1 MPPVM
6 SAADSVN
13 AVLDRAVE
21 RWPTQSAIVTDAVSV
36 TYEELHDRVQR
47 LAGGLARAGVAP
59 GDRLGACLPNDV
71 DIVVAFYAAARVGAI
86 WFGVN
91 RQLAPPEKA
100 RLLEDTRPRMLFA
113 EAATLASLTGHTAEL
128 ELEQIAVDVGGRWD
142 DLCSATPTA
151 HDPVDP
157 STPAAIA
164 FTSGTSG
171 FPKGVLHSQRNLVLP
186 GAVLAATRGYDADF
200 RRGDYLALTILNL
213 FVLSTLTA
221 AQVGGASVLREGA
234 EVDPLGSWIRRHRVN
249 VFSAVPTTLHGLVRS
264 TSVEPAD
271 LASLRDVY
279 TGGAACPE
287 DVRQRF
293 LERFGRPVYTT
304 YGLTEAP
311 SVVAIDPLDD
321 PSPPGASGRPL
332 PHLDVSFEPTGRDDA
347 GGEIVVGAVPD
358 GPWAGRYQPFLGY
371 WNRPDTPVP
380 VAEGRLHTG
389 DVGRMEDGRL
399 VVVDRLGSVIIRGGA
414 NVYPAE
420 VERVL
425 RTLPAVADAV
435 VVGLPDERLGE
446 TVHALVELEAA
457 ETTTERALVDGC
469 LNQLARYKV
478 PVRILVVDAIDRN
491 ALGKPDQRGGASE
504 AGGGLGLRWPTT
516 PPAGSRIGSRSCA
529 TRIPTRR

>member
-1 MPPVM
+1 M
-6 SAADSVN
+6 
-13 AVLDRAVE
+13 
-21 RWPTQSAIVTDAVSV
+21 
-36 TYEELHDRVQR
+36 
-47 LAGGLARAGVAP
+47 
-59 GDRLGACLPNDV
+59 
-71 DIVVAFYAAARVGAI
+71 
-86 WFGVN
+86 
-91 RQLAPPEKA
+91 
-100 RLLEDTRPRMLFA
+100 
-113 EAATLASLTGHTAEL
+113 
-128 ELEQIAVDVGGRWD
+128 
-142 DLCSATPTA
+142 
-151 HDPVDP
+151 
-157 STPAAIA
+157 
-164 FTSGTSG
+164 
-171 FPKGVLHSQRNLVLP
+171 
-186 GAVLAATRGYDADF
+186 
-200 RRGDYLALTILNL
+200 
-213 FVLSTLTA
+213 
-221 AQVGGASVLREGA
+221 
-234 EVDPLGSWIRRHRVN
+234 
-249 VFSAVPTTLHGLVRS
+249 
-264 TSVEPAD
+264 EPAD

-425 RTLPAVADAV
+425 RTLPTVADAV

-457 ETTTERALVDGC
+457 QTTTERALVDGC

-491 ALGKPDQRGGASE
+491 ALGKPDQRTGRERGWRRSRAAMADDTPRRFQDRITHLCDAHPDAPVIEFETHWTTWGDVSRRMRALHSALQGA
-504 AGGGLGLRWPTT
+504 GLGPGDAVGLVVRER
-516 PPAGSRIGSRSCA
+516 PPAVSALLALLAEGRPVVLIQSLASDDELCADVARLPVGAVVAESGDWDRDRFRERGRSGDRRCVARRSTRRGLRRSRWHRPRCGNVRRGSRASPRWCRRAGPRA
-529 TRIPTRR
+529 RHGGTR